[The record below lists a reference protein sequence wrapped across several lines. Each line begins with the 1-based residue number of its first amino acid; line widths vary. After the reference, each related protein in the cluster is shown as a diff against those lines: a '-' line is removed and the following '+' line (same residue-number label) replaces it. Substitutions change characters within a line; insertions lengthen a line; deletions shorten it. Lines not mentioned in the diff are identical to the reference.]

1 VSAEPRALPALI
13 RPMRPADVVA
23 VAAIER
29 AAYEFPWSA
38 GIFRDCLLANYTS
51 VVLEQAGRVVGYG
64 IMSVAAGEAHLLN
77 LALAPDVQRR
87 GLGRR
92 LLEHLVGV
100 ASSVGAESL
109 YLEVRP
115 SNERA
120 LRLYEQAGFAI
131 IGRRRAY
138 YRARFGS
145 EDAVV
150 LALRFPRSG
159 P

>member
-1 VSAEPRALPALI
+1 
-13 RPMRPADVVA
+13 MRPADVMA

-51 VVLEQAGRVVGYG
+51 VVLERGGRVLGYG
-64 IMSVAAGEAHLLN
+64 IVSVAAGEAHLLN
-77 LALAPDVQRR
+77 LALAADVQRQ

-92 LLEHLVGV
+92 LLEHLLGVAGSVGV
-100 ASSVGAESL
+100 DSM

-115 SNERA
+115 SNARA
-120 LRLYEQAGFAI
+120 LHLYQQAGFAV
-131 IGRRRAY
+131 IGRRRGY

-150 LALRFPRSG
+150 LARPFPRPG